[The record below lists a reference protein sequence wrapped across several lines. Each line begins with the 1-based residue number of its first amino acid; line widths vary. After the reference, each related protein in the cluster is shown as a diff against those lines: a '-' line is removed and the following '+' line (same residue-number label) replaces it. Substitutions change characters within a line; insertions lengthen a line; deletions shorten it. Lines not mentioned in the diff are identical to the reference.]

1 MEEELVYILNDRKV
15 PYDQFVETVGRAV
28 EHDGLIRAGGFLIKC
43 YRESEQ
49 PDPDRQAREAFH
61 LGILPV
67 IDGGLR
73 NRHYDIAISG
83 DPAYT
88 LTGFLNTDHTLGL
101 VFMPPSKGSPSEEFL
116 NRIRRQYIEC
126 VRSLVETGV
135 PQEWEFDWITRQV
148 AEEAGLFPDE
158 ITTAGALASEE

>member
-1 MEEELVYILNDRKV
+1 VEQELTCLLNGREVSFDLLS
-15 PYDQFVETVGRAV
+15 ETVRRAV

-43 YRESEQ
+43 YRGSDQ
-49 PDPDRQAREAFH
+49 PDPDRQSRDAFH

-83 DPAYT
+83 DPTYT

-101 VFMPPSKGSPSEEFL
+101 VFMPPSKGSPSAEFL
-116 NRIRRQYIEC
+116 DRIRRQYIEC
-126 VRSLVETGV
+126 VRSLVDTGV
-135 PQEWEFDWITRQV
+135 PADWEFDWITRQ
-148 AEEAGLFPDE
+148 AAKEAGLFHDE
-158 ITTAGALASEE
+158 ITTAGALIAGE